1 MLGPSGSGKTTCLRM
16 IGGFTLPTSGRILIG
31 GQDVSHLPPYARPV
45 NTVFQDYALFPHMN
59 IRDNVAYGLMVQGV
73 EKAQRHAR
81 AEQML
86 DLVRLSGVG
95 ARRPGQLSGG
105 QRQRVALAR
114 ALINQPQVLLLDE
127 PLGAL
132 DLKLREQMQTELKAL
147 QRQLG
152 ITFLFIT
159 HDQHEALSMSD
170 RIGVFNN
177 GRLEQVG
184 APQAIYNRPATRFVA
199 EFVGAANVFD
209 GARAREI
216 AGVDSVMLRPERI
229 RLGAAPQARLS
240 GAVIDAQYFGSFS
253 RVRVDWAGEAVS
265 VDLNPELHPELPT
278 PGDTVH
284 LHWQADAVHPLQTAG
299 ARTMS
304 VALTAA
310 PQPMPRAG
318 ALRWLSDLLYT
329 RRGLLL
335 AALLGPPLLWFGVV
349 YLGSLFALLA
359 NSFFTLD
366 EFSGVVDRSQLSL
379 NNFRE
384 MTSPANVDVVL
395 RTVLMAVSVTLACGL
410 IAFPIAYYM
419 ARYAR
424 GPQKALLYIAVMLPL
439 WSSYLVR
446 LYAWKLLLAKEGAIS
461 WVLAEVHMTWLLD
474 ALLSTPGIGGNSLSF
489 SRLGTFIVFVY
500 MWLPFM
506 ILPIQAAIER
516 IPGSL
521 LEASSDLGARSG
533 TTFWQVIFPLAMP
546 GIAAGSIFTFSL
558 TLGDYIIPQVIGD
571 STLFIGQVVYRQQGV
586 AGNVPFAAAF
596 SLVPIVVIG
605 VYLWI
610 AKKLGAFDAL

>member
-1 MLGPSGSGKTTCLRM
+1 
-16 IGGFTLPTSGRILIG
+16 
-31 GQDVSHLPPYARPV
+31 
-45 NTVFQDYALFPHMN
+45 
-59 IRDNVAYGLMVQGV
+59 
-73 EKAQRHAR
+73 
-81 AEQML
+81 
-86 DLVRLSGVG
+86 
-95 ARRPGQLSGG
+95 
-105 QRQRVALAR
+105 
-114 ALINQPQVLLLDE
+114 
-127 PLGAL
+127 
-132 DLKLREQMQTELKAL
+132 
-147 QRQLG
+147 
-152 ITFLFIT
+152 
-159 HDQHEALSMSD
+159 
-170 RIGVFNN
+170 
-177 GRLEQVG
+177 
-184 APQAIYNRPATRFVA
+184 
-199 EFVGAANVFD
+199 
-209 GARAREI
+209 
-216 AGVDSVMLRPERI
+216 
-229 RLGAAPQARLS
+229 
-240 GAVIDAQYFGSFS
+240 
-253 RVRVDWAGEAVS
+253 
-265 VDLNPELHPELPT
+265 
-278 PGDTVH
+278 
-284 LHWQADAVHPLQTAG
+284 
-299 ARTMS
+299 MS

-410 IAFPIAYYM
+410 ITFPMAYYM

-424 GPQKALLYIAVMLPL
+424 GPQKALLYIAIMLPL